1 MSSDDHILK
10 LKDRHATLEAKIA
23 AEIHRPLPDD
33 DAISAMKREK
43 LWIKDQIAAMERRP
57 D

>member
-1 MSSDDHILK
+1 MSSDDQMHK
-10 LKDRHATLEAKIA
+10 LKDRHATLEAKIE
-23 AEIHRPLPDD
+23 AEVHRPLPDD
-33 DAISAMKREK
+33 EAISAMKREK